1 MKSINTPTT
10 WLLSATACLILSAS
24 HLLDKI
30 PDHRSDWAASQ
41 SLIDA
46 QKQAEADARKEKAAR
61 AICKEYGEA
70 VPTWDFHGQ
79 LDCKARR
86 K

>member
-1 MKSINTPTT
+1 MNINTPTT
-10 WLLSATACLILSAS
+10 WLLSATACLILSAG
-24 HLLDKI
+24 HLLDKM
-30 PDHRSDWAASQ
+30 PNNHAEWAASQ

-46 QKQAEADARKEKAAR
+46 QKQAQADAKKEKAAR

-70 VPTWDFHGQ
+70 VPTWDADGQ
-79 LDCKARR
+79 LICKPRR